1 MKEWTLKTP
10 KARWNLRITPVRI
23 GMLALLVF
31 SLLLIFARYY
41 AGLGQ
46 WTNLSDQVPWGAWI
60 GADMNVIALAGAGFS
75 TAIITHIFHAE
86 KYEPV
91 SRRCL
96 L

>member
-46 WTNLSDQVPWGAWI
+46 WTNLSDQVPW
-60 GADMNVIALAGAGFS
+60 
-75 TAIITHIFHAE
+75 
-86 KYEPV
+86 
-91 SRRCL
+91 R
-96 L
+96 